1 LRFVG
6 LALWESEMGI
16 DVRPMALEETGA
28 IIEYFHDAAPAHL
41 EMLRVDPTRLPPAAT
56 WRES

>member
-1 LRFVG
+1 
-6 LALWESEMGI
+6 MGI